1 MSYSTGSADWLV
13 FTSVMVEQAPSVLG
27 TLNRGLNQQGSPE
40 AGQGLSSRRYS
51 EHRAR
56 WTEGLGQALGSG
68 QKIQSE
74 ID

>member
-1 MSYSTGSADWLV
+1 MSYGTDSADWLV
-13 FTSVMVEQAPSVLG
+13 FTSVMVEQALSVLG
-27 TLNRGLNQQGSPE
+27 TLSRGLNLRGSPE
-40 AGQGLSSRRYS
+40 AGQGLSSGHCS

-56 WTEGLGQALGSG
+56 WTEGLEHALGSG